1 MIGLARTASVAL
13 GILLATT
20 SLPEAQVAAGLTG
33 AALIAQLRGI
43 VNEFEEAAQS
53 LIAQG
58 NNALAQQQ
66 MLLAG
71 ILESTID
78 QVEGAYADSLDKTLS
93 TVSVAEQ
100 NIFADL
106 REQVEGVRD
115 LVGTADKA
123 AAARIYQ
130 SQGAANQLL
139 NRLPHAVA
147 YPVFYGM
154 AVGDLDPKVGAR
166 PSDIEIL
173 GFQLSDP
180 RLDRKPPSVKV
191 AGQEISGPDVSVLED
206 RIDIQVSEA
215 LKQQLGIDDTP
226 CNPRKSFPVELTV
239 YYSVKHGWWIF
250 SRLEEKSVAFNA
262 NALPGADRYHVTIDY
277 RGTQTDTT
285 WDSRSFATDPV
296 YRSMGCEDST
306 SASARFEAPEGSR
319 RLQCSAVWIDTSNVK
334 NQSADCAVGGRV
346 ATGTGAMRGRDREW
360 TGNCPGGGHG
370 SFRIRGSYEVPVTST
385 SPVSG
390 ERRNFT
396 ASAPLGLTAAL
407 GIDPALTGVTVDVSI
422 SREACAAEL
431 DHITVPVAN
440 HAARTEQPSDN
451 GRFRAVVQ
459 NGSIR
464 ISE

>member
-78 QVEGAYADSLDKTLS
+78 QVESAYANSLNETLS
-93 TVSVAEQ
+93 TVSIAEQ
-100 NIFADL
+100 NVFADL
-106 REQVEGVRD
+106 REQVEGAKD
-115 LVGTADKA
+115 LVGATDA
-123 AAARIYQ
+123 AVAARIYQ

-154 AVGDLDPKVGAR
+154 AVGDLDPQAGAS
-166 PSDIEIL
+166 PTDIEIL
-173 GFQLSDP
+173 GFQMSDP

-191 AGQEISGPDVSVLED
+191 AGQEVSGPDLSVRED
-206 RIDIQVSEA
+206 RIDIQVPEA

-226 CNPRKSFPVELTV
+226 CNPRRSFPVELTV
-239 YYSVKHGWWIF
+239 YYSVKHPWWTF
-250 SRLEEKSVAFNA
+250 KRMEEKSVAFNA
-262 NALPGADRYHVTIDY
+262 NALPGADRYDVRIDY
-277 RGTQTDTT
+277 RGTRSTTT
-285 WDSRSFATDPV
+285 WDRKTFRTDPQ
-296 YRSMGCEDST
+296 YRSMGCENST
-306 SASARFEAPEGSR
+306 GASAKFEAPKGSR
-319 RLQCSAVWIDTSNVK
+319 ALTCMAEWIDTSNVK
-334 NQSADCAVGGRV
+334 SQTADCPVAGRIASGVG
-346 ATGTGAMRGRDREW
+346 TMRGRDREW

-370 SFRIRGSYEVPVTST
+370 SFRIRGSYEVPVVST
-385 SPVSG
+385 NEETG
-390 ERRNFT
+390 DRRAFT
-396 ASAPLGLTAAL
+396 ASSPLGLTAAL
-407 GIDPALTGVTVDVSI
+407 GIDPALTGVIVDVSI
-422 SREACAAEL
+422 SRAACETEL
-431 DHITVPVAN
+431 DHITIPVAN
-440 HAARTEQPSDN
+440 HAARTEQPSDK

-459 NGSIR
+459 NGGIR
-464 ISE
+464 INE